1 MFSKS
6 ETGTTPPAGA
16 PEIHPTRLA
25 QDLKITGNL
34 KAAGSVEVLGVVEGD
49 IEAGKLII
57 GAEGRVNGKVRA
69 EIVDVMGKIDGS
81 ISCRNLTLRSSA
93 GARVQVSYE
102 SLTIESGAD
111 VEGKFKQAKSR

>member
-16 PEIHPTRLA
+16 AESHPTRLA
-25 QDLKITGNL
+25 RDLKITGNL
-34 KAAGSVEVLGVVEGD
+34 KAAGSIEVLGVVEGD
-49 IEAGKLII
+49 IEAGKLVI

-69 EIVDVMGKIDGS
+69 EIVDVLGKVDGA
-81 ISCRNLTLRSSA
+81 ISCRSLTLRSSA
-93 GARVQVSYE
+93 NARVQVSYE

-111 VEGKFKQAKSR
+111 VEGKFKQAK